1 MKKNIIPKKHIL
13 YIISGETGF
22 KKTDE
27 QILQSLGN
35 VYKIDYLTVWD
46 YINPTILL
54 KLIWCQTIVIWFA
67 SIHAIPV
74 ILLNYFLNK
83 RLIVIAGGFDVANEL
98 KINYG
103 AMRVKSR
110 AILGKWIL
118 ARANS
123 VIAVSKSNYQE
134 IIENGSVIHKKVH
147 LIYNAVSDKPSL
159 LDKKK
164 LNQILTVGEINQETF
179 LRKGLDRFIK
189 VAKQMP
195 DVQFIHIGKWTD
207 NKGKSCQEMINY
219 VKHISPENIQYLGF
233 VHKEVLEQYYSE
245 SKIYLQLSRHEA
257 FGVSVVEAMSYN
269 CIPIVT
275 NSYALPEI
283 VNSNGIVVNSIID
296 TMQNIKSVLSS
307 NPIIID
313 NGLLE
318 KYSIENRKKAF
329 NQII

>member
-1 MKKNIIPKKHIL
+1 MNNKKNIL

-35 VYKIDYLTVWD
+35 VCKIDYLTVWD

-54 KLIWCQTIVIWFA
+54 KLIWCHTIVIWFA
-67 SIHAIPV
+67 SIHAVPV
-74 ILLNYFLNK
+74 ILLNYFFNR
-83 RLIVIAGGFDVANEL
+83 RLIIIAGGFDVANEP
-98 KINYG
+98 KMRYG
-103 AMRVKSR
+103 ALRCKSR

-118 ARANS
+118 ARADS
-123 VIAVSKSNYQE
+123 VIAVSSSNYQE
-134 IIENGSVIHKKVH
+134 IIGNGNLSPKKVH
-147 LIYNAVSDKPSL
+147 LIYNAVSGKPTSL
-159 LDKKK
+159 DIKKM
-164 LNQILTVGEINQETF
+164 NQILTVGEINQETF

-318 KYSIENRKKAF
+318 KYSVENRKKAF
-329 NQII
+329 KQII